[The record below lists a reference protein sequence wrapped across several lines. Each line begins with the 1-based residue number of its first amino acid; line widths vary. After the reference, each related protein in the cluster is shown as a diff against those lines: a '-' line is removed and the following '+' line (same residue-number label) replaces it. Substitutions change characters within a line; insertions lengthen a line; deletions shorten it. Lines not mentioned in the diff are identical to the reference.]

1 MIKEMMLIGT
11 LAFSNDVS
19 VPPVEDNTTTSIVEE
34 DPSKEEIENV
44 LKEWFSPEVIA
55 TIMSWVTYLGTI
67 IGLVVSLKRLKAKN
81 NLTLESVQDVIV
93 KSLEGQISD
102 DVKKELDKFLP
113 EMLLTLQK
121 TNDINKVLTKVL
133 ALSQENTPESRVAIL
148 NVISELG
155 VVDNKTLDI
164 AKANIEDEVKTKAV
178 KKEEKLKAVE
188 KIESETKIDD
198 GTTL

>member
-19 VPPVEDNTTTSIVEE
+19 VPPIEDNTTTSIVEE
-34 DPSKEEIENV
+34 DTSKEEIENV

>member
-19 VPPVEDNTTTSIVEE
+19 VPPIEDNTTTSIVEE
-34 DPSKEEIENV
+34 DTSKEEIENV

-67 IGLVVSLKRLKAKN
+67 IGLVASLKRLKAKN

>member
-34 DPSKEEIENV
+34 DTSKEEIENV

>member
-34 DPSKEEIENV
+34 DTSKEEIENV

-155 VVDNKTLDI
+155 VVDNKTLEI